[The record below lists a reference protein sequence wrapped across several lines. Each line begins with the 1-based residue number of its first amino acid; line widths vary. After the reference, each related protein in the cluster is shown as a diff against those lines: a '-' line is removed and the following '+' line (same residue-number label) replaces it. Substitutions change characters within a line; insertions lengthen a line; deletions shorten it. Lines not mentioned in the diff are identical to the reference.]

1 MSSKHFVFV
10 SFFVL
15 VSVNSVLVD
24 VAIDQGGCFETSR
37 PTTHQNPIYF
47 EEDVLHYCVANM
59 PGSVPKTASYALNN
73 VTANYISKIAAYG
86 LDALEQDQDLAMGL
100 NVSKG
105 QITHSAVKKA
115 LQESVGYN

>member
-1 MSSKHFVFV
+1 MKK
-10 SFFVL
+10 
-15 VSVNSVLVD
+15 NSVLVD
-24 VAIDQGGCFETSR
+24 VAIDQCGCFETSR
-37 PTTHQNPIYF
+37 PTTHQNLIYY

-86 LDALEQDQDLAMGL
+86 LDALKQDQDLAMGL

-105 QITHSAVKKA
+105 QITHSAVKEA
-115 LQESVGYN
+115 LQGSVSYN